1 MEEICIRTAKLE
13 DAKRLVEIYTPYVE
27 ETAITFEYD
36 VPSVKEFERRIE
48 EVLCCYPYIVAERKD
63 CRLCLC
69 SCLLC
74 SSSLRLVGG
83 DQCLCRQKREKVRC
97 GQSALPGH

>member
-36 VPSVKEFERRIE
+36 VPMLFM
-48 EVLCCYPYIVAERKD
+48 
-63 CRLCLC
+63 
-69 SCLLC
+69 
-74 SSSLRLVGG
+74 LVQPTIGPWRPVSMSKG
-83 DQCLCRQKREKVRC
+83 KRESLVWVEHSIRPLKKFARKW
-97 GQSALPGH
+97 GF